1 VNFSYDSF
9 ENTDLILLDDA
20 ENILDYLELN
30 VENVSNDFG
39 VGRILYPKQVQFQ
52 DVKSMTFASFSTF
65 FTFSV
70 NSSSNISIGDGL
82 AFIIVANNTSPPHTF
97 AGGSLG
103 LLSPV
108 TNGNA
113 SNHVFAVEIDTFY
126 NKGYN
131 DPSNSHVGVDINSLN
146 STDTYNFCNPIC
158 NQSYFVNQGIFGVWI
173 DYSATNETL
182 YVVVQPYTGNAS
194 RPQPSQIVVHNFT
207 LLNVLEDDGQMY
219 VGFSGATGGN
229 FEHHYIYSWRF
240 STSGLPNQKKKS
252 PLITIVL
259 TCGIIFMGGA
269 ILGAFFFFKRKS
281 RTGLHVLELGSHG
294 NQNTMTFI

>member
-1 VNFSYDSF
+1 MAAYCSWRVCNTKFILSLVIAIYCTSFVATQNVNFSYDSF

-103 LLSPV
+103 L
-108 TNGNA
+108 
-113 SNHVFAVEIDTFY
+113 
-126 NKGYN
+126 
-131 DPSNSHVGVDINSLN
+131 
-146 STDTYNFCNPIC
+146 
-158 NQSYFVNQGIFGVWI
+158 
-173 DYSATNETL
+173 
-182 YVVVQPYTGNAS
+182 
-194 RPQPSQIVVHNFT
+194 
-207 LLNVLEDDGQMY
+207 
-219 VGFSGATGGN
+219 
-229 FEHHYIYSWRF
+229 
-240 STSGLPNQKKKS
+240 
-252 PLITIVL
+252 
-259 TCGIIFMGGA
+259 
-269 ILGAFFFFKRKS
+269 
-281 RTGLHVLELGSHG
+281 
-294 NQNTMTFI
+294 